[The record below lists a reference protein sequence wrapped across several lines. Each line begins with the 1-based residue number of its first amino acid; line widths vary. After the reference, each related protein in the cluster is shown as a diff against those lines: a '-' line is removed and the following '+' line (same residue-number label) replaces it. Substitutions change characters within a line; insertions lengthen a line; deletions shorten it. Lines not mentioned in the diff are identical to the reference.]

1 MGAAW
6 YIAVKDLRA
15 LSRDRLALFWV
26 LGFPLLFALFLAG
39 VLEAGLGGE
48 TAKLSVGLVVKS
60 EAPPVAALRA
70 ELERSTRLTLAA
82 TSAASAEERVRRGDD
97 VAFVVLEAGAGGT
110 PDLNLP
116 KVHILVDPAHV
127 LDGER
132 VRAEVLLALEKV
144 LSRANEAEA
153 SATAPAV
160 GVRPT
165 QSVSVQTLGTAN
177 VPRGAADYV
186 FAPAVLWGLIGCSAC
201 FAISIVAE
209 RARGTL
215 QRLAAAPISRA
226 SILFG
231 KALAC
236 ALACSG
242 VALLISLVMG
252 VALGVSFPAGG
263 KLLLALASS
272 VACFSG
278 ITMLLSVLGKTE
290 QSVAGAGW
298 GSLIVLAMLGGG
310 MVPQSFMP
318 PWLSAFGSVSPV
330 SWGIVAL
337 EGALWRGF
345 SYVELAPHCAL
356 LLGTG
361 CACFALGSL
370 RLRRAFRY
378 A

>member
-1 MGAAW
+1 
-6 YIAVKDLRA
+6 
-15 LSRDRLALFWV
+15 
-26 LGFPLLFALFLAG
+26 
-39 VLEAGLGGE
+39 
-48 TAKLSVGLVVKS
+48 
-60 EAPPVAALRA
+60 
-70 ELERSTRLTLAA
+70 
-82 TSAASAEERVRRGDD
+82 
-97 VAFVVLEAGAGGT
+97 
-110 PDLNLP
+110 
-116 KVHILVDPAHV
+116 VDPARV

-132 VRAEVLLALEKV
+132 VRAEVLFPRETLLSPAL
-144 LSRANEAEA
+144 R
-153 SATAPAV
+153 PA
-160 GVRPT
+160 
-165 QSVSVQTLGTAN
+165 QSVSVQTLSLVN
-177 VPRGAADYV
+177 VPRGAGDYV
-186 FAPAVLWGLIGCSAC
+186 FAPAVLWGLIGCAAC

-231 KALAC
+231 KSLAC
-236 ALACSG
+236 ALACAG
-242 VALLISLVMG
+242 VALLIALVMG
-252 VALGVSFPAGG
+252 VGFGIRFTAPG

-298 GSLIVLAMLGGG
+298 GSLIILAMVGGG

-318 PWLSAFGSVSPV
+318 AWLTAFGQVSPV

-345 SYVELAPHCAL
+345 SYAELAPHCAL
-356 LLGTG
+356 LCATG
-361 CACFALGSL
+361 CACFALGSV